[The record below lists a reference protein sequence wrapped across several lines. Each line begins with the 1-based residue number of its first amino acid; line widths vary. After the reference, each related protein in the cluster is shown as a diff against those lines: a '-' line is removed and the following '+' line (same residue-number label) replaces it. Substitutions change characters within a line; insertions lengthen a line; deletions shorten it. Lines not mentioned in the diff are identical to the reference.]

1 MAWRWFGGG
10 GIAGTVGEVG
20 KRLLKEA
27 LELPDAERAE
37 LAAEL
42 MASFDGPADPD
53 VEAAWALEIE
63 RRATNVLTGESQGNA
78 WDEVR
83 GRIEHKLRGR

>member
-1 MAWRWFGGG
+1 M
-10 GIAGTVGEVG
+10 GEVA

-27 LELPDAERAE
+27 LALPDAERAE

-42 MASFDGPADPD
+42 MASFDGPPDPD
-53 VEAAWALEIE
+53 VEAAWAAEIE
-63 RRATNVLTGESQGNA
+63 RRAAKVLSGESQGVP

-83 GRIEHKLRGR
+83 ERIERELRDK